1 MHMQG
6 RTPLSNETIRN
17 AVQKWNEGGSACEE
31 VAVKPEHYH
40 SNCPNQSF
48 ANPSASNHPFS
59 WRLDALLINIIK
71 FQPILTTHRYP
82 NRTRTPYLKVADEF
96 GEIGD
101 WDVSNVT
108 SMSGLFTCANSF
120 NDDIS
125 RWDTSSVVDMSRIF
139 NAAISFNQPL
149 EGWDTSSVTNMC
161 SAFDSADSFNQP
173 LEGWDTSS
181 VTDMRF
187 LFYNASAF
195 NQSLEGW
202 DTSSVTAMSNMFFAA
217 GLMTS
222 REKPSWY
229 QHRAEMSGD
238 QRHAAHPSWF

>member
-1 MHMQG
+1 LHPKTRIVFAEEEVAPDDTVSQWGLEAGAHLCLIKG

-31 VAVKPEHYH
+31 
-40 SNCPNQSF
+40 
-48 ANPSASNHPFS
+48 
-59 WRLDALLINIIK
+59 
-71 FQPILTTHRYP
+71 
-82 NRTRTPYLKVADEF
+82 VADEF